1 MDCHSES
8 MAVIH
13 SAFETGIPCIAVP
26 LRDGRIELK
35 IPTLAHA
42 VSHHEWFPLNFDTAA
57 ANQSI
62 LPAAFLI
69 AVVTV
74 HFLFLSSEQSKSG
87 KISNNI
93 DIQHQTTQ
101 QKLN

>member
-1 MDCHSES
+1 

-13 SAFETGIPCIAVP
+13 SAFETGILCIAVP
-26 LRDGRIELK
+26 LRDGRIESK

-42 VSHHEWFPLNFDTAA
+42 VLHRESFASNFDTAV

-74 HFLFLSSEQSKSG
+74 HFLFPDVLRQR
-87 KISNNI
+87 
-93 DIQHQTTQ
+93 
-101 QKLN
+101 

>member
-1 MDCHSES
+1 

-13 SAFETGIPCIAVP
+13 SAFETGIPCIAVL
-26 LRDGRIELK
+26 LRDGRIESE
-35 IPTLAHA
+35 IPKPVHA
-42 VSHHEWFPLNFDTAA
+42 VLHHESFASNFDTAA

-74 HFLFLSSEQSKSG
+74 HFLFGFPNNRNPIKY
-87 KISNNI
+87 NHNI
-93 DIQHQTTQ
+93 DIQHQTTK
-101 QKLN
+101 QKEN